1 MKVNSNFILEF
12 ILLLFLITNIGNT
25 ETIWKNDKF
34 KIDLENNEILLFQ
47 NQSKFLHINSFAFNF
62 IKPVKIEI
70 KKIKSDTI
78 SLILLFNQ
86 SDGFHKDFPKEI
98 PLMII
103 QNNNTFHF
111 TAHHKSFNHITIQ
124 LTDLNEHYFG
134 LIEKLY
140 PQNSKNP
147 DLRGNV
153 VDVDI
158 YSAGARDYAENYAS
172 AYSAFYIS
180 SLGYGSFFDTFAK
193 GRYHLAIDDKT
204 DIYHQTDSLD
214 WYIFY
219 GPTGDIIHKQYY
231 DVIGKPKYVPVW
243 ACGPMFWRDQNDGGK
258 DEILSDIQK
267 FTELEIPLTAC
278 WVDRPY
284 SHGGHEWSKMD
295 FTEKFSEPEKWI
307 KKINEK
313 YNMQFM
319 TWVGSLT
326 FSDADFPGLLPNYKG
341 YMDLTNPD
349 ALMEFERRLQEN
361 QYSVGVKGHKMDRA
375 DENFPLTAKWHKS
388 VSESETRNKYVF
400 LYAKIIDNFLKN
412 AYGKDQFNFAR
423 AAFHR
428 TQPFLSAI
436 WGGDNRPNWQ
446 GMAGNQANAMR
457 CGFMGFPM
465 WGGDTGGYL
474 GEGRIDEQLY
484 IRWLQLSAWSGM
496 FEVKI
501 DGAGGRGEDR
511 PPWKYSDQLQK
522 IYRNVTNLRMK
533 MLPYIYSCANTS
545 DRNGVIM
552 KPLAYMYPD
561 DENTYS
567 IWDEYI
573 FGNAFL
579 IAPVFSENNNR
590 EVYLPKGQWYDLNSP
605 NKIYSGSK
613 IIKLDVPI
621 QEIPVFIKENSI
633 YITGD
638 IFRGNSK
645 IWKEDV
651 SVNEMI
657 TIHLYPG
664 QEGTNTSF
672 DYIDYLDKDNLK
684 KMILQTQT
692 GQIQFT
698 SDALNIDCKIK
709 IKCQK
714 KPDKVLVNNEI
725 TAYEFDS
732 DRNMIYINIKKDK
745 SINLE
750 III

>member
-1 MKVNSNFILEF
+1 
-12 ILLLFLITNIGNT
+12 
-25 ETIWKNDKF
+25 
-34 KIDLENNEILLFQ
+34 
-47 NQSKFLHINSFAFNF
+47 
-62 IKPVKIEI
+62 
-70 KKIKSDTI
+70 
-78 SLILLFNQ
+78 
-86 SDGFHKDFPKEI
+86 
-98 PLMII
+98 
-103 QNNNTFHF
+103 
-111 TAHHKSFNHITIQ
+111 
-124 LTDLNEHYFG
+124 
-134 LIEKLY
+134 
-140 PQNSKNP
+140 
-147 DLRGNV
+147 
-153 VDVDI
+153 
-158 YSAGARDYAENYAS
+158 
-172 AYSAFYIS
+172 
-180 SLGYGSFFDTFAK
+180 
-193 GRYHLAIDDKT
+193 
-204 DIYHQTDSLD
+204 
-214 WYIFY
+214 
-219 GPTGDIIHKQYY
+219 
-231 DVIGKPKYVPVW
+231 
-243 ACGPMFWRDQNDGGK
+243 
-258 DEILSDIQK
+258 
-267 FTELEIPLTAC
+267 
-278 WVDRPY
+278 
-284 SHGGHEWSKMD
+284 
-295 FTEKFSEPEKWI
+295 
-307 KKINEK
+307 
-313 YNMQFM
+313 
-319 TWVGSLT
+319 
-326 FSDADFPGLLPNYKG
+326 
-341 YMDLTNPD
+341 
-349 ALMEFERRLQEN
+349 
-361 QYSVGVKGHKMDRA
+361 
-375 DENFPLTAKWHKS
+375 
-388 VSESETRNKYVF
+388 
-400 LYAKIIDNFLKN
+400 
-412 AYGKDQFNFAR
+412 
-423 AAFHR
+423 
-428 TQPFLSAI
+428 
-436 WGGDNRPNWQ
+436 
-446 GMAGNQANAMR
+446 MAGNQANAMR

-501 DGAGGRGEDR
+501 DGAGGSGEDR

-633 YITGD
+633 YIPGD

-709 IKCQK
+709 I
-714 KPDKVLVNNEI
+714 
-725 TAYEFDS
+725 
-732 DRNMIYINIKKDK
+732 
-745 SINLE
+745 
-750 III
+750 